1 MANGLYTNTELMDS
15 VIVDLNNA
23 LKELFSGQ
31 YIQACC
37 HVTQMSQ
44 KLVNLRNTI
53 DDDLKN
59 REETIERLK
68 QVLHDSG
75 IEVRDLTPEEV
86 VKEGHKLVD
95 TKVQDVV

>member
-15 VIVDLNNA
+15 VIVDLNNT

-53 DDDLKN
+53 DNDLKN
-59 REETIERLK
+59 RDETIATLK
-68 QVLHDSG
+68 QGLRDAG
-75 IEVRDLTPEEV
+75 ITVEDIDPREYLQGVTDKPA
-86 VKEGHKLVD
+86 KQNK
-95 TKVQDVV
+95 

>member
-1 MANGLYTNTELMDS
+1 MNNGLFTNTELMDS
-15 VIVDLNNA
+15 VIVDLNNM

-37 HVTQMSQ
+37 HITQMSQ

-53 DDDLKN
+53 DNDLKN

-68 QVLHDSG
+68 QVLRDSG
-75 IEVRDLTPEEV
+75 IEVRDITPEETA
-86 VKEGHKLVD
+86 KKGHKLVD
-95 TKVQDVV
+95 TKVSDVV

>member
-1 MANGLYTNTELMDS
+1 MNNGLFTNTELMNS
-15 VIVDLNNA
+15 VIVDLNDT

-37 HVTQMSQ
+37 RVAQMSQ

-53 DDDLKN
+53 DNDLKN

-68 QVLHDSG
+68 QVLRDSG
-75 IEVRDLTPEEV
+75 IEVRDITPEEM
-86 VKEGHKLVD
+86 VKKGRKLVD
-95 TKVQDVV
+95 TKVSDVV

>member
-1 MANGLYTNTELMDS
+1 MADGLYTNTELMDS
-15 VIVDLNNA
+15 VIVDLNNT

-53 DDDLKN
+53 DNDLKN
-59 REETIERLK
+59 RDETIATLK
-68 QVLHDSG
+68 NELRNAGVTVEDIDPREYLQGVTDK
-75 IEVRDLTPEEV
+75 PA
-86 VKEGHKLVD
+86 KQNK
-95 TKVQDVV
+95 

>member
-1 MANGLYTNTELMDS
+1 MANGLYNNTELMDS
-15 VIVDLNNA
+15 VIVDLNNT

-53 DDDLKN
+53 DNDLKN
-59 REETIERLK
+59 REATIETLK
-68 QVLHDSG
+68 RQLREMDC
-75 IEVRDLTPEEV
+75 EV
-86 VKEGHKLVD
+86 VDVPVKQL
-95 TKVQDVV
+95 TKKGRC

>member
-15 VIVDLNNA
+15 VIVDLNNT
-23 LKELFSGQ
+23 LKDIFSGQ

-53 DDDLKN
+53 DNDLKN

-68 QVLHDSG
+68 QVLRDSG
-75 IEVRDLTPEEV
+75 VEVRDITTGDIA
-86 VKEGHKLVD
+86 K
-95 TKVQDVV
+95 

>member
-1 MANGLYTNTELMDS
+1 MANGLYNNTELMDS
-15 VIVDLNNA
+15 VIVDLNNT

-53 DDDLKN
+53 GNDLKN
-59 REETIERLK
+59 REATIETLK
-68 QVLHDSG
+68 RQLREMDC
-75 IEVRDLTPEEV
+75 EV
-86 VKEGHKLVD
+86 VDVPVKQL
-95 TKVQDVV
+95 TKKGRC